1 MDLSLVLDAEH
12 VDSRIHVYRLM
23 TLHFAETIRSFGT
36 IPFSQLR
43 EREQG
48 QEAGIDMKWHE
59 RSRGRMGCGVVRG

>member
-12 VDSRIHVYRLM
+12 VDSRIHVYWLM

-48 QEAGIDMKWHE
+48 QEVGNMKWHE
-59 RSRGRMGCGVVRG
+59 RVGGEWGAELWEGN